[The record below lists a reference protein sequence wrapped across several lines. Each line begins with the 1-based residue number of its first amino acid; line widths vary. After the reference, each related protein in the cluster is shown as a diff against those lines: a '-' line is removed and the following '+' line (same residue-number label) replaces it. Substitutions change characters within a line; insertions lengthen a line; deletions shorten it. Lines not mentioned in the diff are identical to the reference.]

1 MMKSSPMA
9 LATVLLLTLL
19 ASLSSA
25 KPLHLVTSG
34 RPKCLVVS
42 VPEGTTLSVQYDA
55 PDLVLDGPGSG
66 PVSISV
72 KLARP
77 VASMRDYRAKDRR
90 QQMERLKMAGVETV
104 QLVEKQGSIS
114 YDVPM
119 DGEVDVCI
127 RASPASREHPMRFGI
142 EITSEVMMNDDGDP
156 KNNNAGNKHFS
167 NMEHTTRRLESIL
180 ARILSEA
187 DYAKEREVVFHNQSI
202 AMNAASMWWPILQ
215 LCVLLVTGFTQVSH
229 MVRFFKTRHII

>member
-1 MMKSSPMA
+1 MESSPMA
-9 LATVLLLTLL
+9 LATVLLLALL
-19 ASLSSA
+19 TALSSA
-25 KPLHLVTSG
+25 KPLLLVTSG

-42 VPEGTTLSVQYDA
+42 VPEGTTLAVQYDA
-55 PDLVLDGPGSG
+55 PDLVLDGPDSG

-72 KLARP
+72 RLARP

-104 QLVEKQGSIS
+104 QLKEQQGSIS

-142 EITSEVMMNDDGDP
+142 EITSEAMMNDDGDP
-156 KNNNAGNKHFS
+156 QNNSGNKHLS
-167 NMEHTTRRLESIL
+167 NMDHTTRRLEGVL

-187 DYAKEREVVFHNQSI
+187 DYAKEREMVFHNQSI

-215 LCVLLVTGFTQVSH
+215 LCILLVTGFTQVSH